1 MFERQNLVAGIA
13 EDGVIETTTP
23 SIRSFQP
30 MRMSKEDQP
39 TSNRAVGQ
47 LFPPG
52 PVEPD
57 KSSLWMYL
65 FSLDS
70 VILIIVICNCL
81 PFHLRGLF
89 FGDIF
94 HDKC

>member
-1 MFERQNLVAGIA
+1 M
-13 EDGVIETTTP
+13 
-23 SIRSFQP
+23 
-30 MRMSKEDQP
+30 
-39 TSNRAVGQ
+39 
-47 LFPPG
+47 PPG

-57 KSSLWMYL
+57 TLSLWMEL

-70 VILIIVICNCL
+70 VILIIAIVCH
-81 PFHLRGLF
+81 FQVRGRF